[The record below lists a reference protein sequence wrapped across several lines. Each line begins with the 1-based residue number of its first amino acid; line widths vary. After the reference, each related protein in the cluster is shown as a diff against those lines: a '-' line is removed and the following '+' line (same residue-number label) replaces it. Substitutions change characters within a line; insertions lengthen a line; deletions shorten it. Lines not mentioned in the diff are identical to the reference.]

1 MNEKP
6 LASLN
11 IDPRLIQEIAQTT
24 LETMVAQSLGDP
36 QQIIKAIVKNALDY
50 KVQGDTAEKNE
61 YSSYNDTPYIDAV
74 AGVVIREKCKE
85 VIKEFIEQRAGEIKE
100 AVRKELEKR
109 DRKTSLAKAI
119 LDATENALKCNW
131 DFKCEVSFD
140 KQNK

>member
-50 KVQGDTAEKNE
+50 KVQGDTAKKNE

-100 AVRKELEKR
+100 AVKKELEKR
-109 DRKTSLAKAI
+109 DLKTSLAKAI
-119 LDATENALKCNW
+119 LDATENALTYNW
-131 DFKCEVSFD
+131 NFKCDVSFD
-140 KQNK
+140 NVKK

>member
-1 MNEKP
+1 MDAKP

-24 LETMVAQSLGDP
+24 LESMVAQSLGDP
-36 QQIIKAIVKNALDY
+36 KSFIQAIVSNALNF
-50 KVQGDTAEKNE
+50 KVDPNTARKNE
-61 YSSYNDTPYIDAV
+61 YSSYNTMPYIDAV

-85 VIKEFIEQRAGEIKE
+85 VIREFIEQRAGEIKE

-119 LDATENALKCNW
+119 LDATEDALTCKW
-131 DFKCEVSFD
+131 DFKCDVSF
-140 KQNK
+140 NKENK